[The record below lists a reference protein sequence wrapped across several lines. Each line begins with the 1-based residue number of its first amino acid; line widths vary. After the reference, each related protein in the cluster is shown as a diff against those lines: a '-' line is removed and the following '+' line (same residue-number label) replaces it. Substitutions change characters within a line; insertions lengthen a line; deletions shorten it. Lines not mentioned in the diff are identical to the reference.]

1 MRKRF
6 FSILGCILML
16 FSTAHAGLQSYGGGE
31 YQYILFGHCPSG
43 SGASL
48 LWRVLTVEEDN
59 ILLLSEYVID
69 ARAAHSDT
77 GSFSGYENSDIYR
90 YVKEE
95 LPFLAFSDEER
106 TAFFCDDPIDLPSP
120 DLLKNKE
127 LGLGTD
133 KLRLTYATEYAAA
146 KGASSP
152 ANYWMNTAS
161 QSSKTALRRV
171 LADGVMGYSS
181 VTAVSGIRPTLRLNK
196 DIISINKGSGS
207 KEDPFILNATQ
218 EALEKLQKQQQ
229 IEAALQQIEKGKQAF
244 ADKLAQTKSDLERML
259 AAKAVKDAKEALALA
274 KKEGADSDKISALEE
289 ELKQKEEA
297 LKSLVSL
304 EIEGFP
310 LLTPEGFLPK
320 GSEEFVSIDAEN
332 GEWRYCSEDLRI
344 EIKKHEGIFDEKKPN
359 RPTRYFVAEIR
370 VPKGVQPFRTY
381 PFAENRTVNRDAFKA
396 KQSDIA
402 RQHNLVLAFGADY
415 YIYRTGRPGVRTGV
429 EIRDGEI
436 LFDDPPTRT
445 KLTYPPLDMMALYP
459 NGDMKVF
466 EQSEVT
472 AAELVFS
479 GVTDVFTFGPVL
491 IRDGE
496 VNMSYENFGY
506 NPEPRVQ
513 IGMVEPGHYYL
524 LVVEGRTKVSRGI
537 KCRDGAFILKELGC
551 ETAFNLDG
559 GWTSSVIFMGQQLN
573 QLDNNGVHNNA
584 RTQNEVIG
592 VGLTPNIQ
600 KYLNE

>member
-6 FSILGCILML
+6 LSILGCILML
-16 FSTAHAGLQSYGGGE
+16 FSAAHAELQSYGGGD

-43 SGASL
+43 SGAAL
-48 LWRVLTVEEDN
+48 LWRVMTVEEDN
-59 ILLLSEYVID
+59 ILLFSEYVID

-106 TAFFCDDPIDLPSP
+106 TAFFGDDPIDLPSP
-120 DLLKNKE
+120 DLLRNKE
-127 LGLGTD
+127 LGLGTE
-133 KLRLTYATEYAAA
+133 KLRLAYATEHAIAR
-146 KGASSP
+146 GTSSP
-152 ANYWMNTAS
+152 SSYWMNEAS
-161 QSSKTALRRV
+161 KSSKNSLRRV
-171 LADGVMGYSS
+171 LADGVMGFSS
-181 VTAVSGIRPTLRLNK
+181 VVTVSGIRPTLRL
-196 DIISINKGSGS
+196 DASIISIKSGSGS
-207 KEDPFILNATQ
+207 MEDPFILNATQ
-218 EALEKLQKQQQ
+218 EALEKLQRQQL
-229 IEAALQQIEKGKQAF
+229 IEAALQQIEESKQALV
-244 ADKLAQTKSDLERML
+244 DKLAQTKSDLERVM
-259 AAKAVKDAKEALALA
+259 AAKAVMAAKEALELA
-274 KKEGADSDKISALEE
+274 KEEGADSDKISALEE
-289 ELKQKEEA
+289 ELKASEEA
-297 LKSLVSL
+297 YKSFVSL
-304 EIEGFP
+304 EIDGFP

-320 GSEEFVSIDAEN
+320 GSEEFVSIDAEK

-344 EIKKHEGIFDEKKPN
+344 EIKKHKGVFDEKKPN
-359 RPTRYFVAEIR
+359 RPTSYFIAEIR
-370 VPKGVQPFRTY
+370 VPEGVQPFRTY

-402 RQHNLVLAFGADY
+402 RMHNLVFAFGADY

-436 LFDDPPTRT
+436 LFDDPPTKT
-445 KLTYPPLDMMALYP
+445 KQTYPPLDMMALYP
-459 NGDMKVF
+459 DGDMKVF
-466 EQSEVT
+466 EQNEIT

-479 GVTDVFTFGPVL
+479 GATDVFTFGPVL

-496 VNMSYENFGY
+496 VNMSYENYGY

-513 IGMVEPGHYYL
+513 IGMVKPGHYYL
-524 LVVEGRTKVSRGI
+524 LVGEGRTKVSRGL

-584 RTQNEVIG
+584 RPQNEVIG
-592 VGLTPNIQ
+592 VGLTPNMH
-600 KYLNE
+600 KYLGE

>member
-6 FSILGCILML
+6 LSILGCILML
-16 FSTAHAGLQSYGGGE
+16 FSAAHAELQSYGGGD

-43 SGASL
+43 SGAAL
-48 LWRVLTVEEDN
+48 LWRVMAVEEDN
-59 ILLLSEYVID
+59 ILLFSEYVID

-95 LPFLAFSDEER
+95 LPFLAFSNEER
-106 TAFFCDDPIDLPSP
+106 TAFFGDDPIDLPSP
-120 DLLKNKE
+120 DLLRNKE
-127 LGLGTD
+127 LGLGTE
-133 KLRLTYATEYAAA
+133 KLRLAYATEHAIAR
-146 KGASSP
+146 GTSSP
-152 ANYWMNTAS
+152 SSYWMNEAS
-161 QSSKTALRRV
+161 KSSKNSLRRV
-171 LADGVMGYSS
+171 LADGVMGFSS
-181 VTAVSGIRPTLRLNK
+181 VVTVSGIRPILRLDAN
-196 DIISINKGSGS
+196 IISIKSGSGS
-207 KEDPFILNATQ
+207 MEDPFILNATQ
-218 EALEKLQKQQQ
+218 EALEKLQRQQL
-229 IEAALQQIEKGKQAF
+229 IEAALQQIEESKQALV
-244 ADKLAQTKSDLERML
+244 DKLAQTKSDLERVM
-259 AAKAVKDAKEALALA
+259 AAKAVMAAKEALELA
-274 KKEGADSDKISALEE
+274 KEEGADSDKISALEE
-289 ELKQKEEA
+289 ELKASEEA
-297 LKSLVSL
+297 YKSFVSL
-304 EIEGFP
+304 EIDGFP

-320 GSEEFVSIDAEN
+320 GSEEFVSIDAEK

-344 EIKKHEGIFDEKKPN
+344 EIKKHKGVFDEKKPN
-359 RPTRYFVAEIR
+359 RPTSYFIAEIR
-370 VPKGVQPFRTY
+370 VPEGVQPFRTY

-402 RQHNLVLAFGADY
+402 RMHNLVFAFGADY

-436 LFDDPPTRT
+436 LFDDPPTKT
-445 KLTYPPLDMMALYP
+445 KQTYPPLDMMALYP
-459 NGDMKVF
+459 DGDMKVF
-466 EQSEVT
+466 EQNEIT

-496 VNMSYENFGY
+496 VNMSYENYGY

-513 IGMVEPGHYYL
+513 IGMVKPGHYYL
-524 LVVEGRTKVSRGI
+524 LVGEGRTKVSRGL

-584 RTQNEVIG
+584 RPQNEVIG
-592 VGLTPNIQ
+592 VGLTPNMH
-600 KYLNE
+600 KYLGE